1 MMSTKSEIRNNLN
14 SLEPVRFLVF
24 SGSLRKASLNTQL
37 ARLAAEIITSN
48 GGLVD
53 WADLSEFVAPDFNQD
68 LEDEQGF
75 PPAVTSFKAR
85 LENNDAFVI
94 ASPEYN
100 ASMPGGLKNVIDWSS
115 RFKPQPFSGRH
126 GLLLSAS
133 PSMVGGNRG
142 VWALRIPLEHLGAHI
157 FPEMFSLAL
166 ANKAFTPESQI
177 ADEQLRQRLE
187 KMVQSFM
194 ELVDAVKRYP
204 CAKLAWEEFPGE
216 MTNRP

>member
-1 MMSTKSEIRNNLN
+1 MDTN
-14 SLEPVRFLVF
+14 SDIMINGASPQALRFLVF

-37 ARLAAEIITSN
+37 ARLAAKFITSN

-68 LEDEQGF
+68 LEDEEGF
-75 PPAVTSFKAR
+75 PPAVTSFKSR

-100 ASMPGGLKNVIDWSS
+100 ASLPGVLKNVIDWSS

-166 ANKAFTPESQI
+166 AHKAFTPEGQI
-177 ADEQLRQRLE
+177 ADEQLHQRLE
-187 KMVQSFM
+187 KMVRSFM

-216 MTNRP
+216 MTGHP